1 MPSDEKE
8 VIMTPVATTEG
19 TRKKRR
25 PRRNKMTRS
34 VDKTDIKGEAIVT
47 KEEVIITK
55 KPNETPKGIK
65 VESQQFFK
73 LIPKSESV
81 VKKLVPVSASTPV
94 SLPVAPVPVPT
105 KITILPKKRVQKIT
119 ILGKTAKKPVS
130 DVKEKSVPAAPVK
143 QKIVLPI
150 TAKKTRKQYKE
161 RKLRID
167 V

>member
-8 VIMTPVATTEG
+8 VTMTSVATTEG

-47 KEEVIITK
+47 KEEVVITK

-81 VKKLVPVSASTPV
+81 VKKLVPVSASALVIAPT
-94 SLPVAPVPVPT
+94 PVPVPT

>member
-1 MPSDEKE
+1 
-8 VIMTPVATTEG
+8 MTSVATTEG

-47 KEEVIITK
+47 KEEVVITK

-65 VESQQFFK
+65 VESQQVF
-73 LIPKSESV
+73 
-81 VKKLVPVSASTPV
+81 KLVPKNESVAKKSALASAPVPV
-94 SLPVAPVPVPT
+94 SLPAPPAPVPT

-130 DVKEKSVPAAPVK
+130 DVKEKSVPVSAPVK

-167 V
+167 L

>member
-8 VIMTPVATTEG
+8 VTMTSVATTEG

-25 PRRNKMTRS
+25 PRRNKTTRS
-34 VDKTDIKGEAIVT
+34 LGEAIVT
-47 KEEVIITK
+47 KEEVVITK

-65 VESQQFFK
+65 VESQQVFK
-73 LIPKSESV
+73 LVPKSESV
-81 VKKLVPVSASTPV
+81 VKKSALAPAPAPV
-94 SLPVAPVPVPT
+94 SLPAPPAPIPT

-119 ILGKTAKKPVS
+119 ILGKTVKKPVS
-130 DVKEKSVPAAPVK
+130 DVKEKSVPVSAPVK

>member
-8 VIMTPVATTEG
+8 VTMTSVATTEG

-25 PRRNKMTRS
+25 PRRNKTTRS
-34 VDKTDIKGEAIVT
+34 LGEAIVT
-47 KEEVIITK
+47 KEEVVITK

-65 VESQQFFK
+65 VESQQVF
-73 LIPKSESV
+73 
-81 VKKLVPVSASTPV
+81 KLVPKNESVAKKSALASAPAPVPV
-94 SLPVAPVPVPT
+94 SLPAPPAPIPT

-130 DVKEKSVPAAPVK
+130 DVKEKSVPVSAPVK

-167 V
+167 L

>member
-1 MPSDEKE
+1 
-8 VIMTPVATTEG
+8 MTPVTTTEG

-25 PRRNKMTRS
+25 PRKNKMTRS

-47 KEEVIITK
+47 KEEVIITQ

-65 VESQQFFK
+65 IESQQVFK
-73 LIPKSESV
+73 LVPKSQKV
-81 VKKLVPVSASTPV
+81 VKKPMSVSAPMPTPAV
-94 SLPVAPVPVPT
+94 PVPVPT

-119 ILGKTAKKPVS
+119 ILSKTAKKPIS

-167 V
+167 L

>member
-25 PRRNKMTRS
+25 PRKNRTTRS
-34 VDKTDIKGEAIVT
+34 AGEAIVT
-47 KEEVIITK
+47 KEEVVITQK
-55 KPNETPKGIK
+55 DNEKPKGIK
-65 VESQQFFK
+65 VESQQVFK
-73 LIPKSESV
+73 LVPKSE
-81 VKKLVPVSASTPV
+81 
-94 SLPVAPVPVPT
+94 PVAKKATAPAATAPTATAPAAVPT
-105 KITILPKKRVQKIT
+105 KVTILPKKRVQKIT

-130 DVKEKSVPAAPVK
+130 DVKEKIPVAPVK

-150 TAKKTRKQYKE
+150 TAKKTRKQYTE

-167 V
+167 L

>member
-1 MPSDEKE
+1 MLSDEKE

-47 KEEVIITK
+47 KEEVVITQK
-55 KPNETPKGIK
+55 DNEKPKGIK
-65 VESQQFFK
+65 VESQQVF
-73 LIPKSESV
+73 
-81 VKKLVPVSASTPV
+81 KLVPKKSTSASPAA
-94 SLPVAPVPVPT
+94 SAAPAPVPAPAPT
-105 KITILPKKRVQKIT
+105 KVTILPKKRVQKIT
-119 ILGKTAKKPVS
+119 ILGKTVKKPVS
-130 DVKEKSVPAAPVK
+130 DSKEKIPAAPIK
-143 QKIVLPI
+143 QKIVLPF

-167 V
+167 L

>member
-1 MPSDEKE
+1 
-8 VIMTPVATTEG
+8 MTSVATTEG

-47 KEEVIITK
+47 KEEVVITK

-65 VESQQFFK
+65 VESQQVF
-73 LIPKSESV
+73 
-81 VKKLVPVSASTPV
+81 KLVPKNESVAKKSALASAS
-94 SLPVAPVPVPT
+94 APVPAPAPIPT

-130 DVKEKSVPAAPVK
+130 DVKEKSVPVSAPVK

-167 V
+167 L